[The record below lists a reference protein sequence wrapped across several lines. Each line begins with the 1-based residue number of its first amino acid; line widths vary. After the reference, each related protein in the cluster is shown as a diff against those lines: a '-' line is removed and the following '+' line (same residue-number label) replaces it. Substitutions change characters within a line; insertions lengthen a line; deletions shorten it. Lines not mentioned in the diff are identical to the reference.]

1 MEKRI
6 SQKMILAISAIV
18 IALIAIVAV
27 VFIIRGTNKTYR
39 SIKIVELEGDVNID
53 REGVN
58 GINASVNMNLVSG
71 DRLTTGQDA
80 YVVLCLDTDKYV
92 MLGEYGSMKVNA
104 EGKENASR
112 TSVELEAGSVLS
124 EIQNPLGK
132 DSTYDIVTPNATMS
146 VRGTVFE
153 VRKDMQEKDISVL
166 VYDGCVAVAPTGMD
180 PVEYHAGEYTVFTD
194 SNPAVFVT
202 EKSDITGEQINEQ
215 MLERLKKI
223 EHNGRTLNLD
233 AMMSSVT
240 EISEAPEESISE
252 KISEKFMGNV
262 EKPEEPDA
270 EPSPEKNNVTSGNK
284 TNTVSKKDNA
294 AEEPAPEQET
304 PETTP
309 QNNSGGSSSSGK
321 KKKPKPSEENKEPGS
336 SETGSSET
344 PTESSTE
351 TSTESSSEE
360 SSEPENEKI
369 SVKYYLPYIALWG
382 EDFVGN
388 YIYSTIMDYE
398 PILAGENHDIIKG
411 SKLQKPADVTV
422 GMTQEGWINEKKD
435 LKHVGWCTGDCRQ
448 WDFDADVAAEDI
460 ILYPIWQD
468 SQGRKYYPC
477 FYSTGTKTYPCN
489 SIIEGSVPE
498 I

>member
-18 IALIAIVAV
+18 IALIAIIAA
-27 VFIIRGTNKTYR
+27 VFILRGTNKTYR

-53 REGVN
+53 REGVD

-104 EGKENASR
+104 HGKENASK

-153 VRKDMQEKDISVL
+153 VHRDMKEKNISVL
-166 VYDGCVAVAPTGMD
+166 VYDGCVAVDPTGMD
-180 PVEYHAGEYTVFTD
+180 TVEYHAGEYTVFTD

-202 EKSDITGEQINEQ
+202 EKAAITGEQINEQ
-215 MLERLKKI
+215 MMERLKKI

-240 EISEAPEESISE
+240 EISEESEESTPE
-252 KISEKFMGNV
+252 KSLENV

-270 EPSPEKNNVTSGNK
+270 QPSPEKNNVTSGNK
-284 TNTVSKKDNA
+284 KGTVSKKDNA

-309 QNNSGGSSSSGK
+309 QNDSGGGSSSGK
-321 KKKPKPSEENKEPGS
+321 KKKPKPSEESKETSS

-351 TSTESSSEE
+351 TSSESSSEE

-369 SVKYYLPYIALWG
+369 SVTYYLPYIALWS
-382 EDFVGN
+382 EDGN
-388 YIYSTIMDYE
+388 GRYSTIMDFE
-398 PILAGENHDIIKG
+398 PIKAGENTDIKKG

-435 LKHVGWCTGDCRQ
+435 LKHVGWCNGDGRQ
-448 WDFDADVAAEDI
+448 WNFDADVATEDI

-498 I
+498 V